1 MAREPVTFAHP
12 TGIRTWGKLGCK
24 LPLWRFTFQI
34 ILNRRGTKLWKKMPS
49 PSNKPASSALS
60 GTVWFLERPN
70 FIEGF
75 AAIPPMEKAEDRKC
89 WRRERNWGRTF
100 STQASVVQRTL
111 AKRSVWRRQRNWAPT
126 ISRTIS
132 LELVPFRHIKSSGMW
147 TARNFCLH
155 SGTPLLV
162 KKSGSNVGYS
172 ALGSARD
179 VPREVWRYVRLQ
191 CCLDSTNP
199 LRGRD
204 GPYRP
209 RHSDGGDPCDS
220 AQAPL

>member
-34 ILNRRGTKLWKKMPS
+34 ILDRRGTKLWKKMPS

-155 SGTPLLV
+155 SGTALLV
-162 KKSGSNVGYS
+162 KKKRLKCWLFCPRFC
-172 ALGSARD
+172 ARRSARS
-179 VPREVWRYVRLQ
+179 VAIRTASMLFGQHQSFARQRWTLP
-191 CCLDSTNP
+191 
-199 LRGRD
+199 
-204 GPYRP
+204 
-209 RHSDGGDPCDS
+209 
-220 AQAPL
+220 AAP

>member
-1 MAREPVTFAHP
+1 MRTPAWASLPRLAAFRTQTDKVFSLCLSVDP
-12 TGIRTWGKLGCK
+12 TNQKAQSFRK
-24 LPLWRFTFQI
+24 
-34 ILNRRGTKLWKKMPS
+34 S
-49 PSNKPASSALS
+49 P
-60 GTVWFLERPN
+60 W
-70 FIEGF
+70 
-75 AAIPPMEKAEDRKC
+75 
-89 WRRERNWGRTF
+89 WRERNWGRTF

-155 SGTPLLV
+155 SGAPLLV

-179 VPREVWRYVRLQ
+179 VPRGVWRYVRLQ